1 MSGYSIRE
9 ALRGFAVLVFLGAIA
24 FVGLRCMAGCKPVDD
39 PSSQMQAVV
48 PALARGV
55 KAADGACA
63 SLARAKM
70 DADLA
75 RDCAFAYDAAR
86 LSLQAADD
94 ALDADVQTDVPCQ
107 VAQALA
113 YARQMAGLIEKHG
126 GKLPRSLTYAL
137 TASLVV
143 SEVCR
148 G

>member
-1 MSGYSIRE
+1 MNGLRIRD
-9 ALRGFAVLVFLGAIA
+9 AISPVVFLVGLVGLVAIA
-24 FVGLRCMAGCKPVDD
+24 LNLCDCKPAAD
-39 PSSQMQAVV
+39 PSTQMEAVV

-55 KAADGACA
+55 KAADSACA

-70 DADLA
+70 NADLA

-94 ALDADVQTDVPCQ
+94 ALDADVQVDVPCQ

-126 GKLPRSLTYAL
+126 GKLPRSLSFAL
-137 TASLVV
+137 SSSAVLAG
-143 SEVCR
+143 VCR